1 MSHRGEWGPDPRM
14 IPYAEPVPP
23 AQPEPQ
29 PAPAPEPAPEPD
41 DGVVV
46 RPFMLTG
53 GRTRPLQD
61 GLRIET
67 LLHAAPAALSAPLRF
82 EARRIVELCQAPMS
96 IADLAVALRLP
107 LGVVRV
113 IVADLVTSGYL
124 RIEDQLGELPI
135 ELIERIR
142 DRVRAL

>member
-1 MSHRGEWGPDPRM
+1 MV
-14 IPYAEPVPP
+14 PYAEPAP
-23 AQPEPQ
+23 AAGTA
-29 PAPAPEPAPEPD
+29 PAPAHRAPETEVD
-41 DGVVV
+41 DVVV

-67 LLHAAPAALSAPLRF
+67 PLHAAPAALSAPLRF
-82 EARRIVELCQAPMS
+82 ESRRIVELCQVPMS
-96 IADLAVALRLP
+96 IADLAVALKVP
-107 LGVVRV
+107 FGVLRV
-113 IVADLVTSGYL
+113 IVADLLTDGYL
-124 RIEDQLGELPI
+124 RVEQQLGELPI

>member
-1 MSHRGEWGPDPRM
+1 MTYSGGWAPDPQRF
-14 IPYAEPVPP
+14 PYTE
-23 AQPEPQ
+23 
-29 PAPAPEPAPEPD
+29 PAPAPEAAHRAPETEVD
-41 DGVVV
+41 DVVV

-67 LLHAAPAALSAPLRF
+67 QLHAAPAALSAPLRF
-82 EARRIVELCQAPMS
+82 ESRRIVELCQVPMS
-96 IADLAVALRLP
+96 IADLAVGLKVP
-107 LGVVRV
+107 LGVLRV
-113 IVADLVTSGYL
+113 IVADLVTDGYL
-124 RIEDQLGELPI
+124 RIEQQLGELPI